1 MIYVDRNE
9 NSNYVNEK
17 VENEEPLTLINAKNK
32 EYFS

>member
-17 VENEEPLTLINAKNK
+17 VENEEPLTLINAQNRGH
-32 EYFS
+32 FS